1 MKKLLLFTL
10 LAVVS
15 ACGVTWAQDSPELT
29 LPDQPDENYEAPL
42 YPTTGVR
49 FVVCSPLDRRL
60 PSPLYALYKD
70 KYMPIYISSRGPS
83 ERVLPGSDGHI
94 RLYEKDPGDAEDP
107 GKPFLDITLP
117 QEARKGRVI
126 CLVMLGAKKTKPKYF
141 YIRESELPVGGF
153 YVLNLSP
160 VTIEIVYVTKPGKYP
175 DKGKRISPFR
185 QSENNCISRP
195 SSYVWDFTKKDNPDV
210 KTLEYLLRVPAESED
225 GTPMPLR
232 GSKFAMSEGSAYV
245 IIVVQLPSNENPRKS
260 TPGSLQQFRLISFSY
275 SNEADKRNEAN
286 ASKANS
292 KAPRGG
298 QRSSTPR

>member
-117 QEARKGRVI
+117 QEASKGRVV
-126 CLVMLGAKKTKPKYF
+126 CLVVLGAEKTKPQYF
-141 YIRESELPVGGF
+141 YIRETELPVGGF
-153 YVLNLSP
+153 YVLNFSP
-160 VTIEIVYVTKPGKYP
+160 VPIEIVSVTKPGKYP
-175 DKGKRISPFR
+175 DKGDRIAPFKR
-185 QSENNCISRP
+185 SENNCISTSGRN
-195 SSYVWDFTKKDNPDV
+195 VWAFTKEKHPDV
-210 KTLEYLLRVPAESED
+210 KTLEYLLRVPSESED

-232 GSKFAMSEGSAYV
+232 GSKFAMSKGSAYV
-245 IIVVQLPSNENPRKS
+245 IIVVKHPSNA
-260 TPGSLQQFRLISFSY
+260 QQFRLISFSY
-275 SNEADKRNEAN
+275 SNEADIRNAAN